1 MRRMPRLTDL
11 LFEQEE
17 KDDKEKLSKD
27 AIAVAKKEMPDVKA
41 GPSEMLKFLNGPGA
55 DPKVRA
61 VLAAGQRDGDPEDEK
76 SSPKSASPLIG
87 ALKPTQVEIEL
98 TKSIAYPLAKF
109 KAYKSMMS
117 GGVQKIGPPDNDHIV
132 INGDLIVDG
141 HHRWSSLFS
150 VTGPKGQIAAY
161 DLGIPSKDAASV
173 LSKVHVGIAATLKS
187 GEPVPK
193 AKAGGKNILGK
204 SKDEIKSLIE
214 SSVGES
220 TDAGEILSDDFVKSC
235 LADAEVSKHI
245 GLKPGMKVDEVR
257 KAIIEKTADNLSKM
271 QQHADGAPPR
281 VDMPQLDKAAG
292 GVTGVIKDF
301 QAGDINYKAPF
312 GESKKKQD
320 EIILERWQRLAGII
334 KN

>member
-1 MRRMPRLTDL
+1 MRRVPRLSDL

-27 AIAVAKKEMPDVKA
+27 AINVVKKEMPSVKD

-61 VLAAGQRDGDPEDEK
+61 VLAAGSRDGAPRDEK
-76 SSPKSASPLIG
+76 SDPKSASPSVG
-87 ALKPTQVEIEL
+87 GLKPTQVEIEL

-117 GGVQKIGPPDNDHIV
+117 GGVQKIGAPGNDHIV
-132 INGDLIVDG
+132 INGDLIIDG

-150 VTGPKGQIAAY
+150 VTGPEGQIAAY
-161 DLGIPSKDAASV
+161 DLGIPLSDASSV
-173 LSKVHVGIAATLKS
+173 LSAVQVGIAASLKG
-187 GEPVPK
+187 GEQVPK

-204 SKDEIKSLIE
+204 GKDEIKSLIE

-220 TDAGEILSDDFVKSC
+220 TEAGEILSDDFVNSC

-245 GLKPGMKVDEVR
+245 GLKSGMDVDEAR
-257 KAIIEKTADNLSKM
+257 DAIIERTADNLSKM
-271 QQHADGAPPR
+271 QQPADGAPPR
-281 VDMPQLDKAAG
+281 VDMPQLDKASAG
-292 GVTGVIKDF
+292 VEGVIKDF
-301 QAGDINYKAPF
+301 RDGEVNYKAPF
-312 GESKKKQD
+312 GESKKSQND
-320 EIILERWQRLAGII
+320 FMIERWQKLAGIL
-334 KN
+334 KD